1 MKKLIYF
8 VIMLLVSN
16 CNYLYSQSGWMQQ
29 TSGVSVTLNKIFFV
43 NSQTGWAVGDLGKII
58 RTTNGGANWVSQ
70 ISNTNEIL
78 RSVYFINDNTG
89 WAVGGKYNYKTFS
102 QVIILKTT
110 NKGNTW
116 VVKYSSPDFYNT
128 LYSIWFI

>member
-70 ISNTNEIL
+70 ISNTCGELVELIGCRKFHRNKAYDFIEIK
-78 RSVYFINDNTG
+78 NQ
-89 WAVGGKYNYKTFS
+89 K
-102 QVIILKTT
+102 LK
-110 NKGNTW
+110 
-116 VVKYSSPDFYNT
+116 
-128 LYSIWFI
+128 